1 MNMEFI
7 TKELTLLKEKGLYR
21 KLRPLG
27 GRQGV
32 RMEYEGRE
40 ILLFS
45 SNDYLGLASNE
56 KVQEAAKKAIDQ
68 FGCGAGASRLVSG
81 TMLLHEELERK
92 IASFKKKES
101 ALLFTSGFMANLG
114 ILQAVA
120 ERGDIIISDRLNHAS
135 LLQGA
140 ALSGAKLK
148 RYLHKDMKSLE
159 KILASAQ
166 GYKKRIIVTDGLFS
180 MDGDLAPLP
189 AITDLAQKYDA
200 ITMVDDAHGTGVF
213 GENGRGVAEH
223 FGVEDKIDIHMGT
236 LSKGIGSL
244 GGFMAGSSEL
254 RELIINKGGSFIY
267 TTAPPPPIL
276 AASIAAI
283 DIIQNEPLLRRSLRE
298 KYTFLRKELNRIGF
312 NTMDSESQIIPILI
326 GETSK
331 AMEISKTLMDEGFLV
346 PAIRPPT
353 VPQGQSRL
361 RLSLSAAHSDRDID
375 DLIAALQRV
384 GKKTGNI

>member
-1 MNMEFI
+1 MEFI

>member
-7 TKELTLLKEKGLYR
+7 TKELNLLKERGLYR

-148 RYLHKDMKSLE
+148 RYLHRDMESLE
-159 KILASAQ
+159 RLLANSQ
-166 GYKKRIIVTDGLFS
+166 GYKKRFIVTDGLFS

-189 AITDLAQKYDA
+189 AITVLAQKYDA
-200 ITMVDDAHGTGVF
+200 VTMVDDAHGTGVF

-223 FGVEDKIDIHMGT
+223 FGVEDRIDIQMGT

-244 GGFMAGSSEL
+244 GGFMAGSLEL

-267 TTAPPPPIL
+267 TTAPPPPVL

-283 DIIQNEPLLRRSLRE
+283 DIIQSEPLLRKSLRE
-298 KYTFLRKELNRIGF
+298 KYTFLREELNRIGF
-312 NTMDSESQIIPILI
+312 DTMDSESQIIPILI
-326 GETSK
+326 GEADK
-331 AMEISKTLMDEGFLV
+331 ATAMSNALLDKGFLI

-353 VPQGQSRL
+353 VPKGESRL

-375 DLIAALQRV
+375 DVIAALQRG
-384 GKKTGNI
+384 GKKTGII